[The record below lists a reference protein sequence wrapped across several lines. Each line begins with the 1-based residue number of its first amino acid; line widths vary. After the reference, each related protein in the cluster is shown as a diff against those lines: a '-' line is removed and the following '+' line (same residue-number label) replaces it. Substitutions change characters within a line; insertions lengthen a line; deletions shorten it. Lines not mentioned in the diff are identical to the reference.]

1 MIMLSIPKHTKMKW
15 ICILTFF
22 ISVNSYSQI
31 STELKRYKEEHPN
44 SHSVRL
50 NQETKITIKLDKGNF
65 IIAEETT
72 GEDLFL
78 DESATYKSEQSLNF
92 STFYEIDKIEASS
105 YILRNGKYE
114 EIKVRDFKEKDELND
129 SFYDDT
135 KSLNFIYPNLNKGA
149 RTKLKYTQKIK
160 NPRFLSAFF
169 FGNFYPIINNKFTIV
184 ADKNIELIFKQIN
197 TEKFPIVFTKEENR
211 KNNIYTWETKNIDE
225 FESED
230 NSPNYRNRLPHII
243 PIISSYEYKGKKK
256 KVLGEV
262 SDLYR
267 WYYSL
272 VENINK
278 GEEEKELVELV
289 QNITKNKVND
299 LEKARAIYYW
309 TQENIK
315 YIAFEYALG
324 GFIPREANDVFKKK
338 YGDCKDNSSIL
349 IKMLELAGIDGN
361 LTWIGTRSIPYSYD
375 QVPTPIVDNHMIL
388 SFEYEGK
395 TYFLDATGRY
405 TSIDMPTSFIQGKD
419 ALVAYGKDSFK
430 IKIVPVVESKR
441 NTFKDHTTIEL
452 DGNNI
457 KGQST
462 AEISGYLK
470 MDYFYDLE
478 RKNSDIKTKEYYNS
492 MLVKGNNSFLI
503 EKLIETNKF
512 DYDNN
517 LIVDYDFNVSNHAK
531 VLGDEI
537 YVNLNLNQKIG
548 DLKAKK
554 TRKTPIEHK
563 YKNFYSY
570 QTILKIPE
578 GYSIENLPKEVRIS
592 NEFISSN
599 ILYTLKENQIHY
611 QHSILLNTLKLD
623 LEAQKKVNELIRQIE
638 QGYKEVVVLQ
648 KK

>member
-1 MIMLSIPKHTKMKW
+1 
-15 ICILTFF
+15 
-22 ISVNSYSQI
+22 
-31 STELKRYKEEHPN
+31 
-44 SHSVRL
+44 
-50 NQETKITIKLDKGNF
+50 
-65 IIAEETT
+65 
-72 GEDLFL
+72 
-78 DESATYKSEQSLNF
+78 
-92 STFYEIDKIEASS
+92 
-105 YILRNGKYE
+105 
-114 EIKVRDFKEKDELND
+114 
-129 SFYDDT
+129 
-135 KSLNFIYPNLNKGA
+135 
-149 RTKLKYTQKIK
+149 
-160 NPRFLSAFF
+160 
-169 FGNFYPIINNKFTIV
+169 
-184 ADKNIELIFKQIN
+184 
-197 TEKFPIVFTKEENR
+197 
-211 KNNIYTWETKNIDE
+211 
-225 FESED
+225 
-230 NSPNYRNRLPHII
+230 
-243 PIISSYEYKGKKK
+243 
-256 KVLGEV
+256 
-262 SDLYR
+262 
-267 WYYSL
+267 
-272 VENINK
+272 
-278 GEEEKELVELV
+278 
-289 QNITKNKVND
+289 
-299 LEKARAIYYW
+299 
-309 TQENIK
+309 
-315 YIAFEYALG
+315 
-324 GFIPREANDVFKKK
+324 
-338 YGDCKDNSSIL
+338 
-349 IKMLELAGIDGN
+349 MLEIAGIDGN
-361 LTWIGTRSIPYSYD
+361 LTWIGTRSIPYSYNE
-375 QVPTPIVDNHMIL
+375 VPTPLVDNHMIL

-430 IKIVPVVESKR
+430 IKIVPVVEPKR

-462 AEISGYLK
+462 AEISGYIK